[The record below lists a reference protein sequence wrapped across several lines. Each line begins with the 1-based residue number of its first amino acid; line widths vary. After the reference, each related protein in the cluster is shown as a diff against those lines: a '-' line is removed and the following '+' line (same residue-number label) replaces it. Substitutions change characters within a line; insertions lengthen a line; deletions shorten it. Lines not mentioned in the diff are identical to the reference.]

1 MRKLAVLTVALG
13 LTAAS
18 TLAHAQQPAPRDHAL
33 LNLARA
39 RQIALARV
47 PANEG
52 IKSEKLKTRAGIQV
66 YEFDIETPGAGHR
79 EVRVDAHTGAIV
91 ADKHEDD
98 LIGGTARKVEKAT
111 DKAAAKVAR
120 TTDKVFSDDDVKTA
134 KVRIS
139 ETRARAIALRQVPN
153 GKIKD
158 SDLET
163 ENGYLIW
170 EVEVD
175 TPGKGHEE
183 VIIDAQTGVVLS
195 QRHKS

>member
-1 MRKLAVLTVALG
+1 MKKFAVF
-13 LTAAS
+13 
-18 TLAHAQQPAPRDHAL
+18 TLAFGLSVVGSLASAQQPAPRDHAL
-33 LNLARA
+33 LSLDRA

-47 PANEG
+47 RGNQG

-79 EVRVDAHTGAIV
+79 EVRVDAHTGAVI

-111 DKAAAKVAR
+111 DKAAAKVAK
-120 TTDKVFSDDDVKTA
+120 TADKVFNDDEVKTA
-134 KVRIS
+134 KVRVS

-153 GKIKD
+153 GKVKD
-158 SDLET
+158 ADLET
-163 ENGYLIW
+163 ENGILIW

-195 QRHKS
+195 QKHKS